1 MRIIPLVFLLLLGRL
16 AAAQDDPRMLAPS
29 NDTTDGAA
37 PGVAAQAPYDSI
49 RPGTISIHE
58 SERIK
63 ALMADYASKRQPLKG
78 YRVQIFLGDRASAE
92 TVRRNFLQQHPGT
105 PAYLSYLAPNF
116 RVRVGDLRDRV
127 SAEFLRESLKSE
139 FPGLYIVPD
148 DIEPP
153 ALRKAEGDGGN

>member
-1 MRIIPLVFLLLLGRL
+1 MRITSFIILLLLARTGMAQEDIRL
-16 AAAQDDPRMLAPS
+16 FRPS
-29 NDTTDGAA
+29 ATNTDSVKVAITG
-37 PGVAAQAPYDSI
+37 PGPDSVQ
-49 RPGTISIHE
+49 PGTVTVHE
-58 SERIK
+58 SERVK
-63 ALMADYASKRQPLKG
+63 ALMADYASRKQALKG
-78 YRVQIFLGDRASAE
+78 YRVQIFLGDRATAE
-92 TVRRNFLQQHPGT
+92 KVRHNFMQQHPET

-153 ALRKAEGDGGN
+153 ALRTTGK

>member
-1 MRIIPLVFLLLLGRL
+1 M
-16 AAAQDDPRMLAPS
+16 AQR
-29 NDTTDGAA
+29 
-37 PGVAAQAPYDSI
+37 DSLSI
-49 RPGTISIHE
+49 FRPQGDRHLPVIGTVDSVREGDVRVLE

-63 ALMADYASKRQPLKG
+63 AMMADYAARKQTIRG
-78 YRVQIFLGDRASAE
+78 YRVQIFLGDRGTAE
-92 TVRRNFLQQHPGT
+92 ATRRAFLVQHPDV

-127 SAEFLRESLKSE
+127 SAEALREMLKSG

-153 ALRKAEGDGGN
+153 ALIGQNRGQ